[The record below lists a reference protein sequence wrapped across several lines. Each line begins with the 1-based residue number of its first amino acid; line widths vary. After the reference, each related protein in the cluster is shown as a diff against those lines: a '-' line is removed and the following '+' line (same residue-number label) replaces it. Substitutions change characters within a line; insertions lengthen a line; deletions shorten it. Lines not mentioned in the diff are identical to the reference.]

1 MEAFKKI
8 AQYGYQ
14 IALDD
19 IGQGINS
26 LDNVLELKN
35 YFQIVKFSALSFQKK
50 VSEDILQKII
60 VLFASIAVQLD
71 KTFVVEGIENQKF
84 ASWLETNVCCYHQG
98 YLYSTPE
105 KIVTI
110 DY

>member
-1 MEAFKKI
+1 MWEAFKKI

-71 KTFVVEGIENQKF
+71 KTFVVEE
-84 ASWLETNVCCYHQG
+84 L
-98 YLYSTPE
+98 
-105 KIVTI
+105 KIKNLLVG
-110 DY
+110 